1 MYALTIAP
9 LGCDTSVNL
18 GMKQA
23 TYFLL
28 FEKKNNE
35 LGVFLTVLQIFKIQ
49 IKWMMSTPR
58 TKMETHF
65 S

>member
-9 LGCDTSVNL
+9 LRCDTSVNL

-28 FEKKNNE
+28 FEKNNE

-58 TKMETHF
+58 TKMETRF